1 MKTARRPGNRVEEE
15 KAAHG
20 ASLARTVTF
29 DFSVLARGEHYMEE
43 LLRKAAAVSRALKQ
57 AGVPHAVIG
66 GLAVRA
72 YLDTEDEPPAL
83 TTRDLD
89 ILLRREDIG
98 RARQA
103 LEALGF
109 AYREVMGLPAFIPP
123 GKKLRDG
130 VHVVLSGEKV
140 KPDSLYPCPP
150 FAPESLLD
158 GREGFTCLD
167 LRNLVFMK
175 LTSFRPK
182 DQSHLQDLLEM
193 GLITAEM
200 QAALP
205 PDLQARLQQV
215 LEQNR
220 REGRA

>member
-1 MKTARRPGNRVEEE
+1 MKTAKRRTNSVQEERP
-15 KAAHG
+15 AYG
-20 ASLARTVTF
+20 ASVAGTVTF
-29 DFSVLARGEHYMEE
+29 DFSVLAVGEHYMEE
-43 LLRKAAAVSRALKQ
+43 LLRKAATVSHALKQ

-72 YLDTEDEPPAL
+72 YLAAVDEAAAV

-103 LEALGF
+103 LEPLGF

-123 GKKLRDG
+123 GKKFRDG

-140 KPDSLYPCPP
+140 KADSLYPCPR
-150 FAPESLLD
+150 FAAEALFD
-158 GREGFTCLD
+158 ARDGFTCLD
-167 LRNLVFMK
+167 LKNLVFMK

-182 DQSHLQDLLEM
+182 DVSHLQDLLEM
-193 GLITAEM
+193 GLLTAEL
-200 QAALP
+200 QAGLP
-205 PDLQARLQQV
+205 ADLQIRVQQV
-215 LEQNR
+215 VEQNR
-220 REGRA
+220 REGRI